1 VRSPLGVIEIWQAQ
15 LSGMLFNSYE
25 FIFLYLPVVL
35 AGFFLLG
42 LRRPRAAAIW
52 LVIASLAFY
61 GYWSI
66 AALPL
71 LVLSACTN
79 YAFGKAIARA
89 TARDD
94 RRAGPLLFAAVSLN
108 LVVLGF
114 FKYANF
120 FVRVA
125 NHTISVAFHGHPL
138 DALDIILPIGISFF
152 TFTQIAFL
160 VDCREG
166 KVRETNFT
174 HYLLF
179 VTYFPHLIAG
189 PIIHHAQMMPQFAR
203 RATYALS
210 ADNIAAGLILFT
222 IGLVK
227 KVLVADGDLATYSN
241 AVFNAAVDGAEPQ
254 AMAGW
259 AAAVAYTLRI
269 YFDFSGYTDMA
280 LGLSKLFN
288 IELPINF
295 ASPFQATNI
304 IEFWRRWHMSLSAF
318 LRDYLYIPLGGNRKG
333 KLRRHINLL
342 ITMLLGGLWHGAGG
356 TFVVWGGLHGLY
368 LVANHLWRD
377 MVPRGLE
384 QFLPRPL
391 ARAVGVVFTF
401 ASVAIAFV
409 WFRAA
414 GTPAALHMLKGMF
427 GFSNAASSDFG
438 DIPLLALCLGM
449 AWVWLLPASNK
460 LVERMKE
467 VKAAPWGYVESAV
480 AVFYGLLFAIAVDA
494 MSTHSEFLYFQF

>member
-1 VRSPLGVIEIWQAQ
+1 
-15 LSGMLFNSYE
+15 MLFNSYE
-25 FIFLYLPVVL
+25 FIFVYLPVVL
-35 AGFFLLG
+35 AGFFVLG
-42 LRRPRAAAIW
+42 MRRTRSAATW

-61 GYWSI
+61 GYWST

-79 YAFGKAIARA
+79 YFFGKAIARA
-89 TARDD
+89 TARED
-94 RRAGPLLFAAVSLN
+94 RRAGPLLFAALSLN
-108 LVVLGF
+108 LVVLAF

-125 NHTISVAFHGHPL
+125 NHTASVFFHGHPL
-138 DALDIILPIGISFF
+138 NALDIVLPIGISFF

-166 KVRETNFT
+166 KVRETNFI

-189 PIIHHAQMMPQFAR
+189 PIIHHSQMMPQFAR
-203 RATYALS
+203 RATYVLN
-210 ADNIAAGLILFT
+210 ADNISAGLILFT

-241 AVFNAAVDGAEPQ
+241 AIFNAAVAGTEPH
-254 AMAGW
+254 AIAGW

-288 IELPINF
+288 IDLPINF
-295 ASPFQATNI
+295 ASPFKATNI

-318 LRDYLYIPLGGNRKG
+318 LRNYLYIPLGGNRKG

-342 ITMLLGGLWHGAGG
+342 VTMLLGGLWHGAGG
-356 TFVVWGGLHGLY
+356 TFLIWGGLHGLY

-377 MVPRGLE
+377 LVPRGLE

-391 ARAVGVVFTF
+391 ARGVGLILTF

-427 GFSNAASSDFG
+427 GFSSSMPATFG
-438 DIPLLALCLGM
+438 EAIAGIPLLALCLGM
-449 AWVWLLPASNK
+449 AWVWLLPASNT
-460 LVERMKE
+460 LVERIKA
-467 VKAAPWGYVESAV
+467 VKAVPWRYVEPAV
-480 AVFYGLLFAIAVDA
+480 AVFYGLLFAIALDA

>member
-1 VRSPLGVIEIWQAQ
+1 
-15 LSGMLFNSYE
+15 MLFNSYE
-25 FIFLYLPVVL
+25 FIFIYLPVVL
-35 AGFFLLG
+35 AGFFILG
-42 LRRPRAAAIW
+42 ARRPRAAAAW
-52 LVIASLAFY
+52 LVIASLGFY
-61 GYWSI
+61 GYWSV

-71 LVLSACTN
+71 LVLSACIN

-89 TARDD
+89 TASED
-94 RRAGPLLFAAVSLN
+94 RGARPLLFAAVSLN

-120 FVRVA
+120 FIRLS
-125 NHTISVAFHGHPL
+125 NHTTSIFLHGHVI
-138 DALDIILPIGISFF
+138 DALDIVLPIGISFF

-166 KVRETNFT
+166 KVRETNFI

-179 VTYFPHLIAG
+179 VTYFPHLVAG
-189 PIIHHAQMMPQFAR
+189 PIIHHRQVMPQFAR

-210 ADNIAAGLILFT
+210 ADNISAGLILFT

-227 KVLVADGDLATYSN
+227 KVLVADGDLAGYSN
-241 AVFNAAVDGAEPQ
+241 AIFNAAANGAEPH
-254 AMAGW
+254 ALEGW
-259 AAAVAYTLRI
+259 AAAIAYTLRI

-295 ASPFQATNI
+295 ASPFKATNI

-342 ITMLLGGLWHGAGG
+342 VTMLLGGLWHGAGG
-356 TFVVWGGLHGLY
+356 TFLIWGGLHGLY

-377 MVPRGLE
+377 LVPRGLE

-391 ARAVGVVFTF
+391 ARALGVMRTF

-414 GTPAALHMLKGMF
+414 GTPAALHMLNGMF
-427 GFSNAASSDFG
+427 GFSSGVPFASG
-438 DIPLLALCLGM
+438 EAMQGVPLLALCLGM
-449 AWVWLLPASNK
+449 AWVWLLPSSNK
-460 LVERMKE
+460 LVERIKE
-467 VKAAPWGYVESAV
+467 VKAVPWGYVESAV
-480 AVFYGLLFAIAVDA
+480 AIFYGLLFAIAVDS
-494 MSTHSEFLYFQF
+494 MSSHSEFLYFQF

>member
-1 VRSPLGVIEIWQAQ
+1 LASVEVWQAQ

-25 FIFLYLPVVL
+25 FIFIYLPVVL
-35 AGFFLLG
+35 AGFFILG
-42 LRRPRAAAIW
+42 ARHPRAAATW
-52 LVIASLAFY
+52 LVIASLGFY
-61 GYWSI
+61 AYWSVG
-66 AALPL
+66 ALPL

-79 YAFGKAIARA
+79 YLFGTAIARA
-89 TARDD
+89 TARED
-94 RRAGPLLFAAVSLN
+94 RRAGSLLFAAVSLN

-120 FVRVA
+120 FIRLA
-125 NHTISVAFHGHPL
+125 NHTTSVFFHGHAL
-138 DALDIILPIGISFF
+138 DALDIVLPIGISFF

-179 VTYFPHLIAG
+179 VTYFPHLVAG
-189 PIIHHAQMMPQFAR
+189 PIIHHSQMMPQFAR

-210 ADNIAAGLILFT
+210 ADSISAGLILFT

-227 KVLVADGDLATYSN
+227 KVLVADGDLASYSN
-241 AVFNAAVDGAEPQ
+241 AIFNAAADGTEPH
-254 AMAGW
+254 ALEGW
-259 AAAVAYTLRI
+259 AAAIAYTLRI

-295 ASPFQATNI
+295 ASPFKATNI

-342 ITMLLGGLWHGAGG
+342 VTMLLGGLWHGAGG
-356 TFVVWGGLHGLY
+356 TFLIWGGLHGLY

-377 MVPRGLE
+377 LVPRGLE

-391 ARAVGVVFTF
+391 ARALGVMVTF
-401 ASVAIAFV
+401 ASVVIAFV

-427 GFSNAASSDFG
+427 GFSSGVPSAFAEAIEG
-438 DIPLLALCLGM
+438 VPLLTLCLGM
-449 AWVWLLPASNK
+449 AWVWLLPGSNK
-460 LVERMKE
+460 LVERIKE
-467 VKAAPWGYVESAV
+467 VKMAPWGYVESAV